1 MLPSR
6 WLQFLFSLGLEF
18 WLPLPLLGLGFW
30 GLSSVI
36 TEQIL
41 SHFNPI
47 KHTVSVNTQ
56 QEVLFAE
63 NKIRSIQL
71 EINERQ
77 GISKVTVKLTASALK
92 ELEFQFPVTE
102 LTQIEVALSQE
113 LGLSPQEIR
122 KLISEQSEI
131 YQSHTKVKIQLLS
144 SCSIGEN
151 RPFDTSHPFK
161 TSNEVGA

>member
-30 GLSSVI
+30 GLSSII

-77 GISKVTVKLTASALK
+77 GVSKVTVKLTASALK

-102 LTQIEVALSQE
+102 VTEIEVALSQE

-131 YQSHTKVKIQLLS
+131 YQSHTKVKTQLLS
-144 SCSIGEN
+144 SCSIGTN
-151 RPFDTSHPFK
+151 RQFDTSHPFK

>member
-41 SHFNPI
+41 TNFNSM
-47 KHTVSVNTQ
+47 KHTVSINTQ
-56 QEVLFAE
+56 QEVFFAE

-77 GISKVTVKLTASALK
+77 GISKVRVKLTASALK

-131 YQSHTKVKIQLLS
+131 YQSHTKVKTQLLS
-144 SCSIGEN
+144 SCSIGKN
-151 RPFDTSHPFK
+151 RQFHTSHTFK
-161 TSNEVGA
+161 TSIEVGA